1 MPQEFWRFVEQSKPG
16 QLRVCVLPS
25 ASKSGLPGIPLG
37 KSAESMG
44 KSSGNHWGNPT
55 GNPRSKWKVIAGK
68 IISNP
73 WKSEEMFHWK
83 SHVPFYIPG
92 MIFQL
97 TNMFLEGLEWHT
109 TKKNWPQH
117 LSRFFCWAI
126 HTWKNILLLV
136 QKSSSFSPVPKWPKI
151 ECIHENNLVDKNE
164 NTPRIVD
171 SYITCTSLSKDVR
184 MSMFFV
190 LRFWWFSD
198 GVFPSSSTLDG

>member
-1 MPQEFWRFVEQSKPG
+1 MEGDSWENH
-16 QLRVCVLPS
+16 
-25 ASKSGLPGIPLG
+25 I
-37 KSAESMG
+37 ESMEIG
-44 KSSGNHWGNPT
+44 GDVPLEIPCSFLYTWDDFPT
-55 GNPRSKWKVIAGK
+55 D
-68 IISNP
+68 
-73 WKSEEMFHWK
+73 E
-83 SHVPFYIPG
+83 HVFRRLRMTY
-92 MIFQL
+92 
-97 TNMFLEGLEWHT
+97 H
-109 TKKNWPQH
+109 KKNWPQH

-190 LRFWWFSD
+190 LRF
-198 GVFPSSSTLDG
+198 